1 MAKITRR
8 AALGALAAAPLARP
22 ALVRAASTSKPV
34 KIGLVSDMNGPYRA
48 VGGPGTKVATEL
60 AIQDFGGSVLGRPIE
75 ILQADCQNKPDLAAS
90 ISRQWIDSDG
100 VNVLGDGAATSSGL
114 GIQQVSTE
122 KKVIYL
128 VTGPAAT
135 DFTDKLCS
143 PVSFHFGYDT
153 YALAKSTGGALTK
166 AGGKTW
172 FFITADYEFG
182 YSLRDNTEKFVK
194 AAGGKVLGNVNAPL
208 GTADFSSYLIRA
220 KASGAQV
227 IGFANAGTDLQNCL
241 KQAAEFGIV
250 KGGQKLATL
259 LMADTDVVALG
270 QNVCAGLVLTNS
282 FFGYLNARTLAWT
295 KRFEAKINQPPVQQQ
310 AAIYTGVLHWLK
322 AVKATGSLDGMT
334 VAAKM
339 REMKVNDF
347 YNKNVS
353 IEPNGRVLNNM
364 YLCQVKP
371 PSAKQPKWDFYKL
384 LATTP
389 GAEAFQPLAE
399 TGCPLIH
406 S

>member
-1 MAKITRR
+1 MTKLTRR

-34 KIGLVSDMNGPYRA
+34 KIGLVSDMNGPYRS

-100 VNVLGDGAATSSGL
+100 VNVLADGAATSSGL
-114 GIQQVSTE
+114 GMQQVSTE

-227 IGFANAGTDLQNCL
+227 IGFANAGTDLQNSL

-282 FFGYLNARTLAWT
+282 FYGNLNAKTLAWT
-295 KRFEAKINQPPVQQQ
+295 KRFEAKIDQPPVQQQ
-310 AAIYTGVLHWLK
+310 AAAYTGVLHWLK
-322 AVKATGSLDGMT
+322 AVKATGSLDGPT

-347 YNKNVS
+347 YNTNVT

-371 PSAKQPKWDFYKL
+371 PSPSQAKWDFYKL

>member
-1 MAKITRR
+1 MNPITRR
-8 AALGALAAAPLARP
+8 AALGALAVAPLARP
-22 ALVRAASTSKPV
+22 AIVRAQSTSKPV
-34 KIGLVSDMNGPYRA
+34 KIGLLSDMNGPYRT
-48 VGGPGTKVATEL
+48 VGGPGSKIVTQM
-60 AIQDFGGSVLGRPIE
+60 AIDDFGGSVLGRKIE
-75 ILQADCQNKPDLAAS
+75 ILQADCQDKPNVSSAIA
-90 ISRQWIDSDG
+90 RQWIDSDG

-153 YALAKSTGGALTK
+153 YALAKNVGGTLTK
-166 AGGKTW
+166 QGGKTW

-194 AAGGKVLGNVNAPL
+194 AAGGKVLGDVRAPL
-208 GTADFSSYLIRA
+208 GTADFSSYLIQA

-227 IGFANAGTDLQNCL
+227 IGLANAGTDLQNCL
-241 KQAAEFGIV
+241 KQAAEFGIT
-250 KGGQKLATL
+250 KGGQRLATL
-259 LMADTDVVALG
+259 LMAIVDVISVG
-270 QNVCAGLVLTNS
+270 QKNAEGLVLTNS
-282 FFGYLNARTLAWT
+282 FYWNLTPQTAAWA
-295 KRFEAKINQPPVQQQ
+295 KRFESNINQPPAQQH
-310 AAIYTGVLHWLK
+310 AALYTGVLHWLK
-322 AVKATGSLDGMT
+322 AVKATGSLDGPT

-339 REMKVNDF
+339 RAMKVNDF
-347 YNKNVS
+347 YNKDVS

-364 YLCQVKP
+364 YLWEVKAP
-371 PSAKQPKWDFYKL
+371 TPGQAKWDFYKH

-389 GAEAFQPLAE
+389 GKDAFQPLAE
-399 TGCPLIH
+399 TGCPLLKT
-406 S
+406 

>member
-1 MAKITRR
+1 MTSITRR

-22 ALVRAASTSKPV
+22 ALVRAQTSSKPV
-34 KIGLVSDMNGPYRA
+34 KIGLLSDMGGPYVA
-48 VGGPGTKVATEL
+48 VGGPGSKVATKL
-60 AIQDFGGSVLGRPIE
+60 AIEDFGGSVLGRPIE
-75 ILQADCQNKPDLAAS
+75 ILQADDQNKPNVSSAIA
-90 ISRQWIDSDG
+90 RQWIDDNG

-114 GIQQVSTE
+114 AIQQVSRQ

-135 DFTDKLCS
+135 DFTGKFCS

-153 YALAKSTGGALTK
+153 YALGKNTGGTLTRQ
-166 AGGKTW
+166 GGKTW

-182 YSLRDNTEKFVK
+182 YSLRDNTEKFVR
-194 AAGGKVLGNVNAPL
+194 AAGGKVVGNVNAPL

-241 KQAAEFGIV
+241 KQASEFGIV

-259 LMADTDVVALG
+259 LMALTDVVSLG
-270 QNVCAGLVLTNS
+270 QNICEGLVLTNS
-282 FFGYLNARTLAWT
+282 FYWNLDDKTRAWA
-295 KRFEAKINQPPVQQQ
+295 KRFEAQINQPPVQQQ
-310 AAIYTGVLHWLK
+310 AALYTGVLHWLK
-322 AVKATGSLDGMT
+322 AVKASNSLDGMT

-339 REMKVNDF
+339 RELKVNDF
-347 YNKNVS
+347 YNTNVG
-353 IEPNGRVLNNM
+353 IEANGRVLNNM

-371 PSAKQPKWDFYKL
+371 PSASQVKYDAYKI

-389 GAEAFQPLAE
+389 GKDAFMPVAES
-399 TGCPLIH
+399 GCKLVK

>member
-1 MAKITRR
+1 MNPITRR

-22 ALVRAASTSKPV
+22 AIVRAQSTSKPV
-34 KIGLVSDMNGPYRA
+34 KIGLLSDMNGPYRG
-48 VGGPGTKVATEL
+48 VGGPGSKIVTQL
-60 AIQDFGGSVLGRPIE
+60 AIEDFGGSVLGRPIE
-75 ILQADCQNKPDLAAS
+75 ILQADCQNKPNVSSAIA
-90 ISRQWIDSDG
+90 RQWIDSDG

-153 YALAKSTGGALTK
+153 YALAKNVGGTLTK
-166 AGGKTW
+166 QGGKTW

-182 YSLRDNTEKFVK
+182 YSLRDNTEKFIK
-194 AAGGKVLGNVNAPL
+194 AAGGKVLGDVRAPL

-227 IGFANAGTDLQNCL
+227 IGLANAGTDLQNCL
-241 KQAAEFGIV
+241 KQAAEFGIT
-250 KGGQKLATL
+250 KGGQRLATL
-259 LMADTDVVALG
+259 LMALVDVIAVG
-270 QNVCAGLVLTNS
+270 QKNCEGLVLTNS
-282 FFGYLNARTLAWT
+282 FYWDLSPKTRAWT
-295 KRFEAKINQPPVQQQ
+295 KRFEAKINQPPVQQH
-310 AAIYTGVLHWLK
+310 AALYTGVLHWLK
-322 AVKATGSLDGMT
+322 AVKATGSLDGPT

-347 YNKNVS
+347 YNTDVS

-364 YLCQVKP
+364 YLWEVKP
-371 PSAKQPKWDFYKL
+371 PAPGQAKWDYYKH

-389 GAEAFQPLAE
+389 GKDAFQPLAE
-399 TGCPLIH
+399 TGCPLLKA
-406 S
+406 

>member
-227 IGFANAGTDLQNCL
+227 IGFANAGTDLQNSL

-270 QNVCAGLVLTNS
+270 QNVCDGLVLTNS
-282 FFGYLNARTLAWT
+282 FFGYLNDKTLAWT

-347 YNKNVS
+347 YNTNVA

-371 PSAKQPKWDFYKL
+371 PSATQPKWDFYKL

>member
-282 FFGYLNARTLAWT
+282 FFGYLNAKTLAWT

>member
-282 FFGYLNARTLAWT
+282 FYGNLNAKTLAWT
-295 KRFEAKINQPPVQQQ
+295 KRFEARINQPPVQQQ

>member
-1 MAKITRR
+1 MNPITRR

-22 ALVRAASTSKPV
+22 AIVRAQSTSKPV
-34 KIGLVSDMNGPYRA
+34 KIGLLSDMNGPYRG
-48 VGGPGTKVATEL
+48 VGGPGSKIVTQL
-60 AIQDFGGSVLGRPIE
+60 AIEDFGSSVLGRPIE
-75 ILQADCQNKPDLAAS
+75 ILQADCQNKPNVSSAIA
-90 ISRQWIDSDG
+90 RQWIDSDG
-100 VNVLGDGAATSSGL
+100 VNLLGDGAATSSGL

-153 YALAKSTGGALTK
+153 YALAKNVGGTLTEQ
-166 AGGKTW
+166 GGKTW

-182 YSLRDNTEKFVK
+182 YSLRDNTEKFIK
-194 AAGGKVLGNVNAPL
+194 AAGGKVLGDVRAPL

-227 IGFANAGTDLQNCL
+227 IGLANAGTDLQNCL
-241 KQAAEFGIV
+241 KQAAEFGIT
-250 KGGQKLATL
+250 KGGQRLATL
-259 LMADTDVVALG
+259 LMALVDVIAVG
-270 QNVCAGLVLTNS
+270 QKNCEGLVLTNS
-282 FFGYLNARTLAWT
+282 FYWDLSPKTRAWT
-295 KRFEAKINQPPVQQQ
+295 KRFEAKINQPPVQQH
-310 AAIYTGVLHWLK
+310 AALYTGVLHWLK
-322 AVKATGSLDGMT
+322 AVKATGSLDGPA

-347 YNKNVS
+347 YNTNVS

-364 YLCQVKP
+364 YLWEVKP
-371 PSAKQPKWDFYKL
+371 PVPGQAKWDYYKH

-389 GAEAFQPLAE
+389 GKDAFQPLAE
-399 TGCPLIH
+399 TGCPLLKA
-406 S
+406 

>member
-1 MAKITRR
+1 MNGITRR
-8 AALGALAAAPLARP
+8 AALGAIAASPLARP
-22 ALVRAASTSKPV
+22 ALVRAASSSKPV
-34 KIGLVSDMNGPYRA
+34 KIGLLSDMNGPYRE
-48 VGGPGTKVATEL
+48 VGGPGSKVATEL

-75 ILQADCQNKPDLAAS
+75 IVQGDCQNKPDVAS
-90 ISRQWIDSDG
+90 AMARQWIDDNG

-114 GIQQVSTE
+114 GIQQVSRE
-122 KKVIYL
+122 KGVIYL
-128 VTGPAAT
+128 CTGPAAT
-135 DFTDKLCS
+135 DFTGKLCS

-172 FFITADYEFG
+172 FFITADYQFG
-182 YSLRDNTEKFVK
+182 YSLRDNTTKFVE

-241 KQAAEFGIV
+241 KQAAEFGIA

-259 LMADTDVVALG
+259 LMAITDVVALG
-270 QNVCAGLVLTNS
+270 QSVCEGLALTNS
-282 FFGYLNARTLAWT
+282 FYWNLTPATRAWA

-310 AAIYTGVLHWLK
+310 AGLYSAVFHWLK
-322 AVKATGSLDGMT
+322 AVKATGTLDGKA

-339 REMKVNDF
+339 RATNVNDF
-347 YNKNVS
+347 YIKNAA
-353 IEPNGRVLNNM
+353 IEPNGRVLNDM
-364 YLCQVKP
+364 YLWQVKP
-371 PSAKQPKWDFYKL
+371 ASETKVKYDVYKH

-389 GAEAFQPLAE
+389 GKDAFMPLAE

-406 S
+406 A